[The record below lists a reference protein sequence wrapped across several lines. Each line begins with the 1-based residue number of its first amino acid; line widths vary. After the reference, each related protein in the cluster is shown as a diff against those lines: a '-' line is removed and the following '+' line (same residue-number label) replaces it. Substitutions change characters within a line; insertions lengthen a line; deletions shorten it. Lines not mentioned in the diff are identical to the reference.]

1 MTSGFLVPTGGLT
14 VIITTAVSTPRTV
27 TMSSGI
33 EVQMISNRTLPLVCF
48 GSVPSSFSGVLNLAM
63 TVIRSPA
70 TMKPMAAQITRVN
83 QCKSTNVLF
92 WALAILKMF
101 VKAAFFKS
109 IATTYQ
115 QPPRQAAQAD
125 REDLRRV
132 PCALLRVN
140 DSPAN
145 ALN

>member
-14 VIITTAVSTPRTV
+14 EIITTAVSTPRTI
-27 TMSSGI
+27 TISSGI

-70 TMKPMAAQITRVN
+70 TTKPMAAQITRVN

-101 VKAAFFKS
+101 VKSAFFKS
-109 IATTYQ
+109 MARTYQ
-115 QPPRQAAQAD
+115 RLPRQKAQAD

-132 PCALLRVN
+132 PCALLNVT
-140 DSPAN
+140 DHSAN
-145 ALN
+145 EPN